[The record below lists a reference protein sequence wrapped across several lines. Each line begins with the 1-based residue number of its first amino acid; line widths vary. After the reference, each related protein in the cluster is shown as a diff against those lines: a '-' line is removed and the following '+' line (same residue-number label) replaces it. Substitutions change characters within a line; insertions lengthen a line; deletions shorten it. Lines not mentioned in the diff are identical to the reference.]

1 MNLRRQLALSLLLL
15 LIVLVIAVGGY
26 RLLGGPDVT
35 LLDAVYMA
43 VVTIATVGYSEIVN
57 TAFNPSL
64 RVFNMFVILFGI
76 GVMLYV
82 FSAATAFI
90 VEGELK
96 DIFRRRKMLKQIAAM
111 SGHCIVCGATDT
123 GAHVVEELI
132 KTGNPLVVVDLDEAQ
147 LEKIRH
153 HGDFPVLAGDC
164 TEEETLEA
172 AGIARARGLVTVLP
186 DDKDNLMVTV
196 TARQMNPGLRIVAR
210 CTDARTASK
219 LTKAGASAAVSP
231 NMIGGLRLA
240 SELVRPHVVSFL
252 DAMLKEQGRTIRL
265 EEIVVGGESPWAGK
279 TIREIGI
286 HQEYDVLAL
295 ARRASGGEI
304 LYNPRGGTP
313 LRAGD
318 VLIVMGEMNHILK
331 ARQAAAGSPVSSH

>member
-1 MNLRRQLALSLLLL
+1 MNLRKQLTTSLLLL
-15 LIVLVIAVGGY
+15 LVVLVTAVAGY
-26 RLLGGPDVT
+26 RLLGGPRVT

-43 VVTIATVGYSEIVN
+43 VVTIATVGYEEVVS
-57 TAFNPSL
+57 TAANPGL

-96 DIFRRRKMLKQIAAM
+96 DIFRRRTMLKQIAALTD
-111 SGHCIVCGATDT
+111 HFIVCGATDT
-123 GAHVVEELI
+123 AHHVVDELI
-132 KTGNPLVVVDLDEAQ
+132 KTGSQFVVIDLSETE
-147 LEKIRH
+147 LEKFS
-153 HGDFPVLAGDC
+153 HGGRFPVLAGDC

-186 DDKDNLMVTV
+186 DDKDNLMCTV

-219 LTKAGASAAVSP
+219 LTKAGATSAVSP

-240 SELVRPHVVSFL
+240 SELVRPHVVNFL
-252 DAMLKEQGRTIRL
+252 DTMLKEQGKTVRV
-265 EEIVVGGESPWAGK
+265 EEIAIAGESPWAGK

-295 ARRASGGEI
+295 ARRTSGGEI
-304 LYNPRGGTP
+304 FYNPRGGTE
-313 LRAGD
+313 LSAGD
-318 VLIVMGEMNHILK
+318 VLIVMGEEQRISK
-331 ARQAAAGSPVSSH
+331 ARGSAGAKRTG